1 MLRKEVTFEDF
12 NGVNQTEECFFNLTK
27 TELIEMAMDLPE
39 GVSESVGDD
48 PNNIDEEKAVGKLME
63 TMGNKG
69 VLKFIKDLV
78 LKSYGVK
85 SADGRRFMKVDENG
99 KPLSIE
105 FSQTM
110 AFETIIDEFMSNDIA
125 AANFVNGIFPSSVAD
140 KIPATKKTGPKKL
153 PASSK

>member
-1 MLRKEVTFEDF
+1 MLKKTVEYVDF
-12 NGVNQTEECFFNLTK
+12 NDEKQVEDCFFNLTK

-48 PNNIDEEKAVGKLME
+48 PNNIDEDKAVSKLME

-110 AFETIIDEFMSNDIA
+110 AFETIIDEFMSNDVA
-125 AANFVNGIFPSSVAD
+125 AASFVNGIIPSSVAD
-140 KIPATKKTGPKKL
+140 KIPAAKKTGTKKL